1 MQVQINGS
9 EIEIPSGV
17 GLRVGEL
24 VETLAVHIQPGD
36 VLMRVQLDGESFA
49 AGDRALASRSVEECS
64 ILCLTTVPGT
74 LAGNTLSDAE
84 PALLAVVASEVARAL
99 VALEQG
105 DAGTAENL
113 LGRLY
118 ADLQGALALDD

>member
-36 VLMRVQLDGESFA
+36 LLTQVQLDGESFA
-49 AGDRALASRSVEECS
+49 AGDLALASRSVEECS
-64 ILCLTTVPGT
+64 TLCLTTVPGP

-84 PALLAVVASEVARAL
+84 PALLAVVASGVARAL
-99 VALEQG
+99 GALEQG
-105 DAGTAENL
+105 DVHAGATL
-113 LGRLY
+113 LRRLY
-118 ADLQGALALDD
+118 ADLQGALALED